1 MTKNK
6 FTAMNE
12 FPIMDPKQGIT
23 LFYPH
28 IPAKAKH
35 YVNDVLSS
43 RWIGQGPK
51 VDLFEK
57 KFSDSFVQSGH
68 CVALNSGTSALHL
81 AYILSGAGPN
91 TEIICPVFTCTATNI
106 PILYQEATPVFVDIS
121 EGSLNMN
128 LSEIE
133 KFINSRTV
141 AISVVDYGGLPN
153 NYKVLREICD
163 RYKLKLIVDC
173 AHALD
178 TKFDG
183 NHVTTFADYVIYS
196 FQAIKTMTT
205 GDGGL
210 LVVRSEKSYEKA
222 LRLRW
227 FGIDRSEKQKG
238 VWDNDIME
246 IGYKYQMTDITA
258 AIGLASLEEIDEV
271 LLKRRML
278 YETYLEELGKL
289 SEFLLEKPLQTTSF
303 TPWLV
308 TLNTNGLRE
317 GLMKY
322 LRNSNIESGQ
332 VHYRNDRYSIFKK
345 FAKGPYINMDKIEDD
360 YLVLPLHTKL
370 SVKDVKKICF
380 TVNEYLA

>member
-1 MTKNK
+1 
-6 FTAMNE
+6 MNE

-28 IPAKAKH
+28 IPAKAKQ

-51 VDLFEK
+51 VDRFEK

-153 NYKVLREICD
+153 NYKILREICD

-210 LVVRSEKSYEKA
+210 LVVSSQKSYEKA

-238 VWDNDIME
+238 VWDNDIIE
-246 IGYKYQMTDITA
+246 IGYKYQMTDISA

-308 TLNTNGLRE
+308 TLNTNGMRE